1 MRKLKRSSEGP
12 IRRGRR
18 VLRWEV
24 DWATRYLLEGSRDH
38 TWRECRIRDL
48 SREGAGVELFETTAE
63 EVGGHRVV
71 LEADVPPAVYRLVG
85 EVRHMSDGIQGGV
98 HVGLRFASLSA
109 VERAMLDSLL
119 GREST
124 AAK

>member
-1 MRKLKRSSEGP
+1 VKKLKRTRETP
-12 IRRGRR
+12 VRRARR

-24 DWATRYLLEGSRDH
+24 DWATRYLLEGSRNH
-38 TWRECRIRDL
+38 TWRGCRIRDL

-63 EVGGHRVV
+63 EIGGHRVV
-71 LEADVPPAVYRLVG
+71 LEAEVPPAVYRLVG
-85 EVRHMSDGIQGGV
+85 DVRHMSDGIQGGL
-98 HVGLRFASLSA
+98 HVGLRFSSLSA

-119 GREST
+119 GKEST

>member
-1 MRKLKRSSEGP
+1 MRKLKRSNETP
-12 IRRGRR
+12 MRRARR

-85 EVRHMSDGIQGGV
+85 EVRHMSEGIQGGL

>member
-1 MRKLKRSSEGP
+1 VRKLKSGSETPG
-12 IRRGRR
+12 RRARR

-24 DWATRYLLEGSRDH
+24 DWATRYLLEGSRNH

-48 SREGAGVELFETTAE
+48 SREGAGVELFDTTAE

-71 LEADVPPAVYRLVG
+71 LEAEVPPAVYRLVG
-85 EVRHMSDGIQGGV
+85 EVRHLSEGMHGGL

-109 VERAMLDSLL
+109 VERAMLDSLV
-119 GREST
+119 GREA